1 MLGCHDD
8 IDIVL
13 RLDAVIEARQQTVG
27 IRRKIETNNVCLLVG
42 NMIQETRILMRK
54 AIMIL
59 LPDMRRQ
66 NNIERRN
73 LFTPRQL
80 IAHLEPLRM
89 LRSHRINDARK
100 RLIGIEETVTPRQQI
115 ALEPSFT
122 HMF

>member
-54 AIMIL
+54 PIMIL

-66 NNIERRN
+66 NDVQRRN
-73 LFTPRQL
+73 LLAPRQL